1 MRNLTSYTFPFP
13 FFPPP
18 QEVRE
23 CDTKMQVLHV
33 LSFVVERVGT
43 AVRPHAP
50 ALVQYL
56 PLLWED
62 AVEYNMLRAA
72 ILSTLVV
79 LVQVCLTYGLSSSLF
94 RVFFF
99 LLFFLVQC
107 RFKELVNYM
116 FNGKL
121 QFSNILFFYWN

>member
-1 MRNLTSYTFPFP
+1 MI
-13 FFPPP
+13 

-79 LVQVCLTYGLSSSLF
+79 LVQVIYENRCHCTAGCNS
-94 RVFFF
+94 
-99 LLFFLVQC
+99 
-107 RFKELVNYM
+107 
-116 FNGKL
+116 
-121 QFSNILFFYWN
+121 

>member
-1 MRNLTSYTFPFP
+1 M
-13 FFPPP
+13 
-18 QEVRE
+18 
-23 CDTKMQVLHV
+23 
-33 LSFVVERVGT
+33 SFVVERVGT

-79 LVQVCLTYGLSSSLF
+79 LVQVRQRTVRCHFASL
-94 RVFFF
+94 
-99 LLFFLVQC
+99 
-107 RFKELVNYM
+107 
-116 FNGKL
+116 
-121 QFSNILFFYWN
+121 

>member
-1 MRNLTSYTFPFP
+1 
-13 FFPPP
+13 
-18 QEVRE
+18 
-23 CDTKMQVLHV
+23 MQVLHV

-79 LVQVCLTYGLSSSLF
+79 LVQVRHQRTMGQK
-94 RVFFF
+94 R
-99 LLFFLVQC
+99 
-107 RFKELVNYM
+107 KKNTD
-116 FNGKL
+116 KKA
-121 QFSNILFFYWN
+121 I

>member
-1 MRNLTSYTFPFP
+1 
-13 FFPPP
+13 
-18 QEVRE
+18 
-23 CDTKMQVLHV
+23 MQVLHV

-62 AVEYNMLRAA
+62 ASEYNMLRAA

-79 LVQVCLTYGLSSSLF
+79 LVQVRRYFGNGLEF
-94 RVFFF
+94 VRKQV
-99 LLFFLVQC
+99 
-107 RFKELVNYM
+107 E
-116 FNGKL
+116 GK
-121 QFSNILFFYWN
+121 W

>member
-1 MRNLTSYTFPFP
+1 
-13 FFPPP
+13 
-18 QEVRE
+18 
-23 CDTKMQVLHV
+23 MQVLHV

-79 LVQVCLTYGLSSSLF
+79 LVQV
-94 RVFFF
+94 R
-99 LLFFLVQC
+99 
-107 RFKELVNYM
+107 
-116 FNGKL
+116 L
-121 QFSNILFFYWN
+121 QRTMGQKRKKNTDKKAI